1 MNRPPGVTASAI
13 VAIIGSILALLF
25 AGFGIASLFVET
37 PQPQPPNAGPVIIAG
52 ALMTALFAVAG
63 IGTGIGVFRLRPWA
77 RTSILVFAGFLAAGC
92 IFALLAT
99 MAVPIPPDIGA
110 DTSQLFRRIAAI
122 MFGVP
127 TAVAVWWLIQFNTQ
141 STKAAFAS
149 SVAEPASPR
158 PMSITVIAWMTIV
171 GGASTLVGIFARSPA
186 FLFGAIF
193 QGWTAGII
201 YAVFGALTLYIG
213 KGLLE
218 LQEEARILGIGWFT
232 FSLVHTGVIAL
243 VPSLRQRMF
252 EMQQALA
259 PQDSR
264 VNIADLGMMPNVML
278 GMGMIVLVA
287 SIWFLIRHRAAFGQM
302 EKP

>member
-13 VAIIGSILALLF
+13 LAIVGSILALLF
-25 AGFGIASLFVET
+25 AAFGIASLFVET
-37 PQPQPPNAGPVIIAG
+37 PRPQPPNTGPVVIAG
-52 ALMTALFAVAG
+52 ALMMAGFAVAG

-77 RTSILVFAGFLAAGC
+77 RRSILIFAGFLAAGC

-99 MAVPIPPDIGA
+99 MTVPVPPDISTDA
-110 DTSQLFRRIAAI
+110 SQLRLIAAI
-122 MFGVP
+122 MFGAP
-127 TAVAVWWLIQFNTQ
+127 IAIAVWWLIQFNTQ

-158 PMSITVIAWMTIV
+158 PISITVIAWMTIV

-193 QGWTAGII
+193 QGWAAGII

-218 LQEEARILGIGWFT
+218 LQEEARILGIGWFA
-232 FSLVHTGVIAL
+232 FSLVHTGLMAL
-243 VPSLRQRMF
+243 MPSLRQRMF

-259 PQDSR
+259 PQDPR
-264 VNIADLGMMPNVML
+264 VNLADLGMMPIVML
-278 GMGMIVLVA
+278 GMGLIVSVA
-287 SIWFLIRHRAAFGQM
+287 SIWFLIRHRAAFGHL